1 MTASIQGGEEAS
13 KDASSAF
20 EEIAKSTAETLS
32 LAEGIL
38 NATKVQMDDIS
49 NVVGITESVVVIAEE
64 TAAGTEQI
72 ASSASELSSGMA
84 NYTLKSQAVAGVSI
98 ELKNRVGKFKLK

>member
-1 MTASIQGGEEAS
+1 
-13 KDASSAF
+13 
-20 EEIAKSTAETLS
+20 
-32 LAEGIL
+32 
-38 NATKVQMDDIS
+38 MDDIS

-84 NYTLKSQAVAGVSI
+84 NYTQKSYGVSEVAI
-98 ELKNRVGKFKLK
+98 ELKRRVGKFKLKS